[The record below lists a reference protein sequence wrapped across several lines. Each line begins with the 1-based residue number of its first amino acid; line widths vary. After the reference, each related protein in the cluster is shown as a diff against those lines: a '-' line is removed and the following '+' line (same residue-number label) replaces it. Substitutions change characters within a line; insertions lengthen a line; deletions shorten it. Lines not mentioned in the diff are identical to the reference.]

1 LQIEISLR
9 NLQSA
14 ISNLKHTVSFL
25 DQISARLEASADQ
38 TLLTELHE
46 SGPVPVTG
54 SGLLGMISQA
64 RAFLSSRGLRSGD
77 RVALLAPNGI
87 RWIAMD
93 LAIIAEGLIVV
104 PLYSRQAPSELVA
117 MMKDCSPA
125 LICCGDAAL
134 RDGILQCWSQ
144 APAQALFDEI
154 FAADSGQDSRA
165 GVPFDSARG
174 RPAPHHHADSDLVA
188 IIYTS
193 GTSGEAKGVMITAG
207 NVGHILQCTSER
219 LDILMKAGVDQARQ
233 DRVYQWAPLN
243 FAAAWITTLTS
254 LLRGSSVFMNTD
266 LTKLAGEI
274 RTVEPDYFVNVP
286 ALLERVRR
294 AVDEQI
300 WKTGGMVRTIYAN
313 AKSAFMRKH
322 EGRSSLADFFWL
334 AMASR
339 LVFPTIRKKMIGTN
353 IKALIC
359 GSAPLGIETQLYFR
373 MLGIPVLQVYGLT
386 ETTAICTMDDPRHV
400 EPGRVGSAIR
410 DIEMKLGENDEILVR
425 GPNVFPGYWNRP
437 DETAKVLRDGW
448 FHTGDQGEVNAA
460 GNWKISGRIKNLI
473 ILNSGHNIAPEPI
486 EDELLA
492 QLPNA
497 QQVVLVGN
505 GRSYLSA
512 IVTGSISVD
521 QVQSALDALNS
532 SLPHYKQVRA
542 FRISDEA
549 FTPESGLL
557 TANGKLKRDAVALRF
572 QAEIEEMYTVKQAV

>member
-1 LQIEISLR
+1 M
-9 NLQSA
+9 
-14 ISNLKHTVSFL
+14 SFL
-25 DQISARLEASADQ
+25 DQIFARLVASGDQ
-38 TLLTELHE
+38 TILTELRGE
-46 SGPVPVTG
+46 SGAVTVTG
-54 SGLLGMISQA
+54 TDLLAKITLA
-64 RAFLSSRGLRSGD
+64 RAFLSSHGLRKGD

-87 RWIAMD
+87 DWIAMD

-125 LICCGDAAL
+125 LICCGDAPL
-134 RDGILQCWSQ
+134 RDGILQSWSQ
-144 APAQALFDEI
+144 APAQSLFEEI
-154 FAADSGQDSRA
+154 FGADETGTTRA
-165 GVPFDSARG
+165 RTEPALSLSKGMSEPHKQVP
-174 RPAPHHHADSDLVA
+174 HADADLVA

-193 GTSGEAKGVMITAG
+193 GTSGEAKGVIITAG

-219 LDILMKAGVDQARQ
+219 LDILMNTTADQARQ
-233 DRVYQWAPLN
+233 DCVYQWAPLN

-300 WKTGGMVRTIYAN
+300 WKTGGIVRTIYSN
-313 AKSAFMRKH
+313 AKSAYMRKQ
-322 EGRSSLADFFWL
+322 EGSGRIADFVWL
-334 AMASR
+334 AMATK

-359 GSAPLGIETQLYFR
+359 GSAPLSMETQLYFA

-410 DIEMKLGENDEILVR
+410 DIDMKLGENDEILVR

-448 FHTGDQGEVNAA
+448 FYTGDQGEVNAA

-486 EDELLA
+486 EDEILA

-512 IVTGSISVD
+512 IVTGSVTGD
-521 QVQSALDALNS
+521 QVQAALDAVNPE
-532 SLPHYKQVRA
+532 LPHYKQVRA
-542 FRISDEA
+542 FRISGES

-557 TANGKLKRDAVALRF
+557 TANGKLKRDAVAQRF
-572 QAEIEEMYTVKQAV
+572 KLDIEEMYAAKQAV